1 MPTFADTDAETETT
15 MNIDFVDL
23 NDSVRSISLSG
34 RMDILGTDT
43 IATKFAALSTTANRR
58 VIVDLTQVDFLA
70 SIGIRALISNAK
82 SLQQRGGKM
91 VLFVG
96 ANDIVSK
103 TLQTTGIDA
112 LIPMFG
118 DMDEARSSAES

>member
-1 MPTFADTDAETETT
+1 
-15 MNIDFVDL
+15 MNIECIDL
-23 NDSVRSISLSG
+23 SDSLRSISLTG

-43 IATKFAALSTTANRR
+43 IATKFAALATAANHR

-82 SLQQRGGKM
+82 ALQQRGGKM

-96 ANDIVSK
+96 ANEIVSK
-103 TLQTTGIDA
+103 TLTTTGIDT
-112 LIPMFG
+112 LIPMF
-118 DMDEARSSAES
+118 DDLALARTSAES